1 MQIITLAAAVIS
13 LIVPEQRSTRQLS
26 EASGGASGFRCRGH
40 GEAFRS
46 WVKEACQAKIKA
58 DPNKDISWRLCLEID
73 LVIKL
78 SRILGK
84 QPDLNNI
91 GKVLA

>member
-1 MQIITLAAAVIS
+1 
-13 LIVPEQRSTRQLS
+13 VPEQRRPRQLPEPS
-26 EASGGASGFRCRGH
+26 VEAYGFNN

-46 WVKEACQAKIKA
+46 WTKEGCQAKIKA
-58 DPNKDISWRLCLEID
+58 DPNKYISWRLCLEID
-73 LVIKL
+73 LVMKL

-91 GKVLA
+91 GKVIA